1 MSVRTAFAPL
11 PPRMHGGGD
20 AVPCSSAL
28 RADFSTNTNSAGP
41 CPQALAAVQA
51 ADCTAYPDGHYH
63 ALKAQLAALHGVQPQ
78 RVVIAA
84 SASEAIARLTAAAVQ
99 CGVRRV
105 HVPAHAYGDYA
116 HAAAAWAL
124 PCAPRCDDDGLSS
137 TLQWACEPSSP
148 LGEPESVWQMWHQTP
163 QARLQAPDPGHV
175 IEAFLPRLSLRVLD
189 CAYAPLRLDA
199 HAHNTLGLSRAAQS
213 CLAHIW
219 QLWSP
224 NKALGMTG
232 VRGAYLIAPERAD
245 GVFMERLHA
254 LAPSWPLGTHAVAM
268 LQAWAEPA
276 VQSWVVRSRAVL
288 AQRKAA
294 LLDTCQRLGWT
305 VCAGSV
311 AHFVVVN
318 ILKSNIKQYP
328 FALFVDDFV
337 QYLRQQHGVRVRDA
351 QSFGLS
357 AGYIRLSAQSENAT
371 QFLYQAALDYQQQ

>member
-20 AVPCSSAL
+20 AVPSATPV

-41 CPQALAAVQA
+41 CPQAMAAVQA
-51 ADCTAYPDGHYH
+51 ADCAAYPDGHYH

-124 PCAPRCDDDGLSS
+124 PCEPRCGDDALLS
-137 TLQWACEPSSP
+137 TLHWACEPSSP
-148 LGEPESVWQMWHQTP
+148 LGVAESVWPQWCATPQTP
-163 QARLQAPDPGHV
+163 TFAPDPGHV

-199 HAHNTLGLSRAAQS
+199 YAHNTLGLSRAAQS

-232 VRGAYLIAPERAD
+232 VRGAYLVAPERAD

-371 QFLYQAALDYQQQ
+371 RLLYQAAADYQQL